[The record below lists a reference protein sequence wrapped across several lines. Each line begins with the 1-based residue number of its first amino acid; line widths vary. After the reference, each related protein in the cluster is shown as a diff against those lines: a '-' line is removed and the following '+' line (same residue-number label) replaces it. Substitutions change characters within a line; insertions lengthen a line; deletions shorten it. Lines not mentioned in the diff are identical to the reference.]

1 MIRGNE
7 LVEKL
12 YSQGY
17 CVIEQKEFG
26 RISEFGRK
34 ISKKL
39 GITDRLKRS
48 IDADDSSI
56 RAAISKVK
64 EARNNSKNNIE
75 VIKNLGKE
83 AKKHGIKTIK
93 GKKKF
98 KNLDLNNRGFNRS
111 NPWEASRD
119 AVDKTTMIK
128 LTKSW
133 SKERR
138 EVGKSL
144 IDNKSVVNLAGTQ
157 AGYAHE
163 IGHGVNRS
171 GWLTKRTSDKN
182 NKVRGKYSNSRDS
195 RRGILGALKN
205 WKDGNTVVRE
215 EKNAN
220 NRALKLLKKAG
231 ATKEELANAKEE
243 LRHSLDTYKLTRNKY
258 IKKPIWSTLHH
269 PAPPKVKK
277 GGPK

>member
-1 MIRGNE
+1 MIKGNE

-26 RISEFGRK
+26 RISELGRK

-48 IDADDSSI
+48 IDADDRSI
-56 RAAISKVK
+56 MAARDKVN
-64 EARNNSKNNIE
+64 EARKNNKNNIE

-98 KNLDLNNRGFNRS
+98 KNLDLNNKGFNRS

-119 AVDKTTMIK
+119 AVDSNKMIK

-144 IDNKSVVNLAGTQ
+144 INNKSVVNLAGTQ

-163 IGHGVNRS
+163 IGHGMNRS

-182 NKVRGKYSNSRDS
+182 NKVRGEYSNSRKS
-195 RRGILGALKN
+195 RRGILGAFNN
-205 WKDGNTVVRE
+205 WREGNIVVKE
-215 EKNAN
+215 ERNAN

-243 LRHSLDTYKLTRNKY
+243 LKQSLNTYRLARNKFT
-258 IKKPIWSTLHH
+258 KKPILDSLRSAD
-269 PAPPKVKK
+269 PRPKKK
-277 GGPK
+277 GGWV